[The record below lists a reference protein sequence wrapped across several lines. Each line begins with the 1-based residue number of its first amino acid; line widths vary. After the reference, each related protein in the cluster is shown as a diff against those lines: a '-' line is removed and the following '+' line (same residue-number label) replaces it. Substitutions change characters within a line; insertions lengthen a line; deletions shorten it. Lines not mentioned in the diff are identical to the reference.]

1 MRLLPL
7 GLLLALVAAG
17 CGGPSEAHV
26 VTTEVRDGVQLQM
39 TLGATHDGLSVEA
52 RIENQR
58 TEPLVL
64 RQDGCGY
71 AGVAEVARTT
81 HRPRGRTWSASVQA
95 LKRLVLEDQAASAAP
110 EPLVAVRKKCE
121 GNGTAD

>member
-17 CGGPSEAHV
+17 CGGPSEAR
-26 VTTEVRDGVQLQM
+26 VTTTQVSDGIAVQM
-39 TLGATHDGLSVEA
+39 TLAATHDGLSVEA

-81 HRPRGRTWSASVQA
+81 HPRRGRTWSGSIEA
-95 LKRLVLEDQAASAAP
+95 LKRLALEDQALQRLDRAAP
-110 EPLVAVRKKCE
+110 RAAAPR
-121 GNGTAD
+121 

>member
-17 CGGPSEAHV
+17 CGSPSEAR
-26 VTTEVRDGVQLQM
+26 VTTTQVSDGIAVQM

-71 AGVAEVARTT
+71 AGVAEVARTS
-81 HRPRGRTWSASVQA
+81 RQPRGRRWSGSIPA
-95 LKRLVLEDQAASAAP
+95 LERLLLGGQAASQAP
-110 EPLVAVRKKCE
+110 EPRTAARKK
-121 GNGTAD
+121 

>member
-1 MRLLPL
+1 MRLFPL

-17 CGGPSEAHV
+17 CGGPSEAR
-26 VTTEVRDGVQLQM
+26 VTTTQVSDGIAMQM

-71 AGVAEVARTT
+71 AGVSEAARPP
-81 HRPRGRTWSASVQA
+81 HQPRGRRWGGSIQA
-95 LKRLVLEDQAASAAP
+95 LKRFVLEDQAASEAP
-110 EPLVAVRKKCE
+110 APM
-121 GNGTAD
+121 TA

>member
-17 CGGPSEAHV
+17 CGGASEPR
-26 VTTEVRDGVQLQM
+26 VTTTRVSDGIAVQM
-39 TLGATHDGLSVEA
+39 TLGATRDGLSVEA

-64 RQDGCGY
+64 RQDGCG
-71 AGVAEVARTT
+71 
-81 HRPRGRTWSASVQA
+81 
-95 LKRLVLEDQAASAAP
+95 
-110 EPLVAVRKKCE
+110 
-121 GNGTAD
+121 